1 MWIHFNATC
10 DNTVAVVIAYV
21 IILIINSVCYCK
33 GLSIWDEGI
42 GNFMIKCVVAKSPAG
57 DYCKHLER
65 KV

>member
-21 IILIINSVCYCK
+21 IILIINSVCCK